1 MTIEAA
7 IEILRSMIW
16 TSFILIS
23 PILATAIAIG
33 LAVSLV
39 QTVTSIQEQTLVF
52 VPKLLG
58 VGLIIVV
65 GAHWLLRGIVE
76 FTIQTISRISG
87 MGA

>member
-7 IEILRSMIW
+7 IEVLRSTIW
-16 TSFILIS
+16 TAFMLIS
-23 PILATAIAIG
+23 PILAAAIVIG
-33 LAVSLV
+33 LVVSLI

-52 VPKLLG
+52 VPKLIG

-65 GAHWLLRGIVE
+65 AAHWLLRGIVE
-76 FTIQTISRISG
+76 FTIQMISRIAD